1 MMLELP
7 AHPDEVTLATAVN
20 DWLDLN
26 LPPDWRSAVER
37 SDWAAVDAITS
48 DDAVMKPWFALLGE
62 AGLAAPTWPQEYGG
76 LGLGAHLA
84 AVVVDEV
91 AKRGGGLR
99 EEAFIGVGLAGPTI
113 LRWGTDEQKRE
124 HLPRILRGE
133 SQWCQLFSEPGAGS
147 DLASLSTRAEVQ
159 GDGSWVVNGQ
169 KVWSSYAHLSDYGL
183 LMTRSNITV
192 PKHRGITYFL
202 LDMLTPG
209 VEVRPLRQMTG
220 QSEFNEIFLSD
231 VHIPDDARLGEVDHG
246 WEVAIT
252 TLMNE
257 RSGLSGRPAV
267 GEGQVEGLA
276 ARAVQTGAWEDAVL
290 RDRLLR
296 AFVAERALQMTTV
309 RAFVQSGDA
318 SAGAEGSLRKLAH
331 CTLNEELGML
341 ATEIEPLGGLGS
353 ADSADGTVGADL
365 AAARMFLGAK
375 TLSIAGGTSEIQRN
389 IIGERLL
396 GLPRDRDPQV
406 DVAFAERRRS

>member
-1 MMLELP
+1 MLELP

-20 DWLDLN
+20 DWLDGN
-26 LPPDWRSAVER
+26 LPPDWRGPVER

-147 DLASLSTRAEVQ
+147 DLASVSTRAEVQ
-159 GDGSWVVNGQ
+159 ADGSWVVNGQ

-220 QSEFNEIFLSD
+220 QSEFNEIFLTD
-231 VHIPDDARLGEVDHG
+231 VHIPVAARLGEVDHG
-246 WEVAIT
+246 WEVAVT

-309 RAFVQSGDA
+309 RAFVQSGDGDA
-318 SAGAEGSLRKLAH
+318 SAEGSLRKLAH

-353 ADSADGTVGADL
+353 VDSTDGTVGADL